1 MAELF
6 IELFSEEIP
15 AKLQIDARQKIK
27 QTIEE
32 RLQKKEIK
40 FNSSNSFST
49 PQRLVFVIDGIPEKI
64 EEKKKV
70 IKGPKV
76 DAPQTALEGF
86 IKSNNLTFMDTIK
99 MVKVTRSNFVESIHY
114 GAAILI
120 NSDGKILKEWGNSN
134 LLIYPRSA
142 LKPIQSLNLYK
153 DGVAKALNLSDK
165 LIALTTASHHAE
177 TIHQEMINKRLKK
190 MNLNENHLSCGPTW
204 PWNEKDQFEAHSKY
218 KTKRKIFHNC
228 SGKHCG
234 HLAVCS
240 YKNLP
245 IKNYQNK
252 DHPIQKD
259 LIQLIED
266 LSKYKVKN
274 IGVDGCTLPNPLI
287 PLKKFAFAT
296 AQLADYKKL
305 NDYSAIVKRI
315 FNSCIKFPEI
325 AGGSKSI
332 NSILTKI

>member
-1 MAELF
+1 MGA
-6 IELFSEEIP
+6 
-15 AKLQIDARQKIK
+15 
-27 QTIEE
+27 
-32 RLQKKEIK
+32 
-40 FNSSNSFST
+40 
-49 PQRLVFVIDGIPEKI
+49 
-64 EEKKKV
+64 
-70 IKGPKV
+70 
-76 DAPQTALEGF
+76 
-86 IKSNNLTFMDTIK
+86 IK
-99 MVKVTRSNFVESIHY
+99 MVEVTRSDFAESIHY
-114 GAAILI
+114 GAAVLI

-134 LLIYPRSA
+134 ILIYPRSA

-153 DGVAKALNLSDK
+153 DGVAEALNLSDK

-177 TIHQEMINKRLKK
+177 TIHQRMVNDWLKK
-190 MNLNENHLSCGPTW
+190 MNLNENHLSCGPSW
-204 PWNEKDQFEAHSKY
+204 PWNKKDQFEAYSKY

-252 DHPIQKD
+252 NHPIQKD

-266 LSKYKVKN
+266 LSKYKIKN
-274 IGVDGCTLPNPLI
+274 VGVDGCTLPNPLI
-287 PLKKFAFAT
+287 PLKKFALAT

-305 NDYSAIVKRI
+305 KDHSAIVKRI
-315 FNSCIKFPEI
+315 FDSCIKFPEI

-332 NSILTKI
+332 NSILTKLSNGKAFVKNGAEGVFVAIIPSLKSALAVKIIDGARRAAEVAIVGLISELKIINNDQIEKIKKSPIKNSAGKIIGSMKWIC